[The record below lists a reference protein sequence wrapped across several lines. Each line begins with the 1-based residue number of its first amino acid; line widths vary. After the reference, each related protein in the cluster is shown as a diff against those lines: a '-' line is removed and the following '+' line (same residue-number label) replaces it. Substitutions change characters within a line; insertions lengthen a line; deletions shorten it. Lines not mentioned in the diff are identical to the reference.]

1 MIKRTVEH
9 IEINGVSFSL
19 IPIIPFEE
27 WVEARHGH
35 YEKFI
40 SLSHRDKE
48 KIFLRWKWGFN
59 DERMNEGLESSEKAT
74 LYQFKDRD
82 LTGES
87 EPWRFHIEHK
97 RDFDRICYETK
108 ERIGL
113 IFKPNPLMDKVI
125 DAFDARE
132 MKDRD
137 GNSSVM
143 S

>member
-1 MIKRTVEH
+1 MIKWTIGH

-40 SLSHRDKE
+40 SLSRRDKE

-59 DERMNEGLESSEKAT
+59 DERINEGLESSEKAT
-74 LYQFKDRD
+74 LNQFKGRE
-82 LTGES
+82 LNGES

-97 RDFDRICYETK
+97 RDFDRICYETQK
-108 ERIGL
+108 RIGL
-113 IFKPNPLMDKVI
+113 IFKSDPLVDKLI
-125 DAFDARE
+125 DDFDARKVE
-132 MKDRD
+132 
-137 GNSSVM
+137 GEG
-143 S
+143 